1 MVLVRALARIEIP
14 SVRECARDDD
24 RTKQKQA
31 TTAGSK
37 SDAHGARVH
46 AVCRARRRRTDRDR
60 PAGAGTG

>member
-37 SDAHGARVH
+37 SDAHGARV
-46 AVCRARRRRTDRDR
+46 RTDRDR
-60 PAGAGTG
+60 PDGAGTG